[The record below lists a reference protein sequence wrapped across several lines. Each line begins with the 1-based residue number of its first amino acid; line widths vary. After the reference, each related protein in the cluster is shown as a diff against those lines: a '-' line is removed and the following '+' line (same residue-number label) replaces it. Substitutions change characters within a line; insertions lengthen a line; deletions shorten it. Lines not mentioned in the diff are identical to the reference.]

1 MIFDIGHGMGSFAF
15 ATARTMLANGFIPD
29 CISSDVHALCIDG
42 PAFDLLTT
50 MSKFLCLG
58 LPLVDVVRAATI
70 HPASALRR
78 PDLGT
83 FQKGAA
89 GDASMLGAGRGRLRL
104 CRLRRASISSGS
116 SRLTARGVVMSGR
129 WFEGGCP
136 RI

>member
-1 MIFDIGHGMGSFAF
+1 MPRG
-15 ATARTMLANGFIPD
+15 
-29 CISSDVHALCIDG
+29 
-42 PAFDLLTT
+42 
-50 MSKFLCLG
+50 
-58 LPLVDVVRAATI
+58 VRAATI

-83 FQKGAA
+83 FQKGGA
-89 GDASMLGAGRGRLRL
+89 GDASILALEQGAFDYVDSTGEYLE
-104 CRLRRASISSGS
+104 GS